1 MRHRKALLQQRGNL
15 LLAQS
20 LSPARQRRAIERR
33 LVAEHHFAAEVLKIR
48 VLHPP
53 VAQHLVGEIVHV
65 LENEQPSHQPRRQW
79 RLPRP
84 GATDRTEP
92 SRQKTPINLR
102 REPHQRM
109 AEVDDLLQ
117 SGTKQIVLAVVARL
131 AHGRPPDSESR
142 RQRNHEPPKSGIP
155 KRKKTATHNRL
166 SCKIEYLLRSNHGDS
181 SIASEFFTGD

>member
-1 MRHRKALLQQRGNL
+1 
-15 LLAQS
+15 
-20 LSPARQRRAIERR
+20 
-33 LVAEHHFAAEVLKIR
+33 VAEHHFAAEVLKIR

-65 LENEQPSHQPRRQW
+65 LENEQPSHQPCRQW

-92 SRQKTPINLR
+92 SRQKTPVNLR

-109 AEVDDLLQ
+109 AKIDHLLQ
-117 SGTKQIVLAVVARL
+117 SGTKQIILAVVAWL

-142 RQRNHEPPKSGIP
+142 RRRNHEPPKSGIP
-155 KRKKTATHNRL
+155 KRKKTATHHRL
-166 SCKIEYLLRSNHGDS
+166 SCKIEYLLRSNHGDG